1 MMHKLQVESRRM
13 WKRLF
18 VYQVSDFRCFEHSAC
33 GAEKCKDN
41 CAQVISL
48 ISQFPIRIHLSI
60 FFMLRIFSST
70 VSYMTIERAMLA
82 LKVFYAHTNHRK
94 FAKINDNIIGNKE
107 ISRISSGGYYYY
119 YYYYYYII
127 LTLS

>member
-1 MMHKLQVESRRM
+1 M

-18 VYQVSDFRCFEHSAC
+18 VYQVSDFRCFEHAAC

-48 ISQFPIRIHLSI
+48 ISQFSIRIHLSI

-82 LKVFYAHTNHRK
+82 LKVFYAHTNNRK
-94 FAKINDNIIGNKE
+94 LAKIKASQPKVNFFSIIRVP
-107 ISRISSGGYYYY
+107 IHLCFSACAVATISSRSLG
-119 YYYYYYII
+119 
-127 LTLS
+127 